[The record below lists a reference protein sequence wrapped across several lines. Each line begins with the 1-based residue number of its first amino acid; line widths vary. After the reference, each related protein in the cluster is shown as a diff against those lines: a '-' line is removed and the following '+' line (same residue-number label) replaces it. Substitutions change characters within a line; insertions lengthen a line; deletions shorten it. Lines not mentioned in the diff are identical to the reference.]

1 MSLSKE
7 RVVALAE
14 WWRYTVHTIMSVTQC
29 DHTTSGV
36 RSAWYL
42 TVISS
47 PHSTPAP
54 DHPGSNLAPGLQR
67 SAFRSRL
74 SVYTATALA
83 EKNEQLFMCE
93 DNSSL
98 IISKRLVTVAEC
110 RPKALIYRHLMSDDC
125 PTARLSLSLSP
136 TPGSILAPAYR
147 ALIVRH
153 SVPSAVDL
161 AEIFH
166 ENLNSGDHFTMSQT
180 RRKELEFLWML

>member
-1 MSLSKE
+1 MS
-7 RVVALAE
+7 
-14 WWRYTVHTIMSVTQC
+14 
-29 DHTTSGV
+29 
-36 RSAWYL
+36 
-42 TVISS
+42 
-47 PHSTPAP
+47 
-54 DHPGSNLAPGLQR
+54 
-67 SAFRSRL
+67 
-74 SVYTATALA
+74 TATALA
-83 EKNEQLFMCE
+83 ERKDQLSMCE

-110 RPKALIYRHLMSDDC
+110 RPKAGIYRHLMSDDC

-180 RRKELEFLWML
+180 RRKELEFL

>member
-1 MSLSKE
+1 MS
-7 RVVALAE
+7 
-14 WWRYTVHTIMSVTQC
+14 
-29 DHTTSGV
+29 
-36 RSAWYL
+36 
-42 TVISS
+42 
-47 PHSTPAP
+47 
-54 DHPGSNLAPGLQR
+54 
-67 SAFRSRL
+67 
-74 SVYTATALA
+74 TATALA
-83 EKNEQLFMCE
+83 ERKDQLSMCE

-110 RPKALIYRHLMSDDC
+110 RRRPKAGIYRHLMSDDC

-147 ALIVRH
+147 GLIVRH

-180 RRKELEFLWML
+180 RTEVLTADYSSLILPARNMKPFQDI